1 MKWLLSIIFLLPILC
16 FSQIKIDD
24 VGDNWILRVDSAL
37 KVVKKYDSINYNKI
51 LTNCRKVSYWT
62 GNFSTIEDNE
72 TILIPQKEIKYG
84 SINNIAAILVH
95 ESTHLLIINKK
106 LKYTASDEEVFCYYV
121 ELRFLEKIPNVESWL
136 ITNAKKMILFYG
148 EK

>member
-106 LKYTASDEEVFCYYV
+106 LKYTPSEEEVFCYYV

-148 EK
+148 GQ

>member
-1 MKWLLSIIFLLPILC
+1 MKHS
-16 FSQIKIDD
+16 
-24 VGDNWILRVDSAL
+24 
-37 KVVKKYDSINYNKI
+37 
-51 LTNCRKVSYWT
+51 
-62 GNFSTIEDNE
+62 
-72 TILIPQKEIKYG
+72 

-106 LKYTASDEEVFCYYV
+106 LKYTASDEEVICYYV

-148 EK
+148 GQ

>member
-62 GNFSTIEDNE
+62 SNFSTIEDNE

-106 LKYTASDEEVFCYYV
+106 LKYTPSEEEVFCYYV

-148 EK
+148 GQ